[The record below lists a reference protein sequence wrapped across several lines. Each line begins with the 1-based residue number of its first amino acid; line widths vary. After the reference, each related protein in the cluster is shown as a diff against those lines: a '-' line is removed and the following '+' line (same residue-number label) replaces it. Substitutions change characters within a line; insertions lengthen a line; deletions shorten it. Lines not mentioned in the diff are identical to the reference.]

1 MMHMT
6 TYPHKRLNRW
16 TVALQAY
23 LRRFQNNNPGMVMH
37 ELGRIILA
45 GGDQSH
51 RRAEAQQPGYMN
63 WHLAELA
70 RVLQSQQTYGHLL
83 THGHLGYYH
92 VFKVPNNDFE
102 ASVGQLK
109 RRGMFK
115 LSDELQQWLNSVQEI
130 YLKYFSFVNS
140 AYCNMHLMPMTSVQL
155 PNDLISIEPE
165 QVSLDSNGVIVNAT
179 RPYQFS
185 KLRQKVDNLVMRLF
199 DSDSVDSVKFPAR
212 STRTGTFLMDI
223 TYKERVEGG
232 GEHLK
237 PIGIDS
243 LGNEVDTVRFMI
255 LVEIGLV
262 SVVSM
267 YPLDE

>member
-185 KLRQKVDNLVMRLF
+185 KLRQEVDNLVMRLF
-199 DSDSVDSVKFPAR
+199 DSDSVDSVKFP
-212 STRTGTFLMDI
+212 
-223 TYKERVEGG
+223 V
-232 GEHLK
+232 
-237 PIGIDS
+237 GIDS